1 MKHIKGELHGIFHF
15 KCEQYKFKA
24 EIEYKIDYIDIK
36 KTEFNFLTS
45 DQFKDIIDIKFNDQ
59 YIFILD

>member
-45 DQFKDIIDIKFNDQ
+45 D
-59 YIFILD
+59 